1 VGTFLG
7 ILLCYGIFGP
17 LAIAMGKN
25 SGAESDYLGFLRMA
39 SLGFIKDLSP
49 IMAVELAR
57 RAIPHEVRPTFQE
70 MEGACRGGGAV
81 ASKAA

>member
-1 VGTFLG
+1 
-7 ILLCYGIFGP
+7 
-17 LAIAMGKN
+17 
-25 SGAESDYLGFLRMA
+25 MA
-39 SLGFIKDLSP
+39 SLGYIKDLSP

-57 RAIPHEVRPTFQE
+57 RAIPHEVRPSFQE